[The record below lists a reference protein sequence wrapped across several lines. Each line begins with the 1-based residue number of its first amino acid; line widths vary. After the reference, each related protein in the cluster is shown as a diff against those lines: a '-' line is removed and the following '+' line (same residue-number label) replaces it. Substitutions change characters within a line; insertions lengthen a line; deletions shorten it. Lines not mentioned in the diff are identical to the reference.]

1 MQLKLVLKGYM
12 PQVMLLIIFTVKQLP
27 QPVLAV
33 WLHLTLNVFSTPS
46 STLKRLMPYSL
57 LVTDY

>member
-1 MQLKLVLKGYM
+1 
-12 PQVMLLIIFTVKQLP
+12 
-27 QPVLAV
+27 VLAV